1 MDDSCIF
8 CKIIKGEI
16 PCYKL
21 YEDENTLS
29 FLDVNPITEGH
40 TLVIPKTHA
49 TLVEDLNNDNISSVF
64 ETTQKIS
71 KKLRETLDKPSTT
84 IAIHNGKEAGQEIP
98 HVHVHIIPR
107 DTIDGGGPIHN
118 IMSEP
123 YKTDNDKL
131 QKLAD
136 QISI

>member
-71 KKLRETLDKPSTT
+71 KK
-84 IAIHNGKEAGQEIP
+84 IKE
-98 HVHVHIIPR
+98 
-107 DTIDGGGPIHN
+107 
-118 IMSEP
+118 
-123 YKTDNDKL
+123 YL
-131 QKLAD
+131 
-136 QISI
+136 

>member
-1 MDDSCIF
+1 MDCIF
-8 CKIIKGEI
+8 CKIVNGEI
-16 PCYKL
+16 KSRL
-21 YEDENTLS
+21 IMESKNS
-29 FLDVNPITEGH
+29 IAFLDAFPVTKGH

-49 TLVEDLNNDNISSVF
+49 TLVEDLNNDNISSIF
-64 ETTQKIS
+64 ETTQNIS
-71 KKLRETLDKPSTT
+71 KKLRETLGKPSTT

-107 DTIDGGGPIHN
+107 DAVDGGGAIHN

-123 YKTDNDKL
+123 YQTDNEKL

-136 QISI
+136 RISI

>member
-107 DTIDGGGPIHN
+107 DTLDGGGPIHN